1 MLVLTIIT
9 SKGSVEVDKQ
19 EIVGLLGRNGSGKT
33 TMLKSVLCDSQN
45 QVILDGK
52 DFCKEKDY
60 SKVSLV
66 LQEPYSQILAET
78 AKEEVELLSRYHR
91 VNEEIVKNIMGE
103 YYDKKFLELSDGYKR
118 RFVISTT
125 LASMPEYVLLD
136 EPFANLDKYSTAE
149 VKEII
154 PKGTLIAEHR
164 VKEIRDML
172 DRVYLL
178 EDKIEEIDKE
188 KLYDENF
195 LKSHGLRGFKLSKIE
210 SKLGK
215 EILDVHTTKARIEVR
230 ESEVL
235 CLIGRNGVGKTTTL
249 KQLVG
254 KVYVIFQNPD
264 LQFFCTTVREEVKGR
279 EDVLSLFNLKDKEE
293 KSPYTLSY
301 GEKMRVLIASAYASG
316 RKVIALDEPSV
327 GMDGNSLL
335 SFYEMIKLLKEEKRG
350 IIIATHDEDI
360 IGMCDSII
368 DLDKSF

>member
-1 MLVLTIIT
+1 MLSIIT
-9 SKGSVEVDKQ
+9 NRGNIELEKD

-33 TMLKSVLCDSQN
+33 TLLKSVLCESEN
-45 QVILDGK
+45 QVIIDGK

-60 SKVSLV
+60 SKVSIV

-78 AKEEVELLSRYHR
+78 AEEEVELLSRYHK
-91 VNEEIVKNIMGE
+91 VNKDVVKRIMGE

-136 EPFANLDKYSTAE
+136 EPFANLDSYSSEE
-149 VKEII
+149 VKKII
-154 PKGTLIAEHR
+154 PKGSLIAEHR
-164 VKEIRDML
+164 VKEIREML

-178 EDKIEEIDKE
+178 EDKLIEIDKE
-188 KLYDENF
+188 KLYDEEF
-195 LKSHGLRGFKLSKIE
+195 LKSHGLRGFKLGKIE
-210 SKLGK
+210 SVLGK
-215 EILDVHTTKARIEVR
+215 EILDVQTPKARIRVR

-235 CLIGRNGVGKTTTL
+235 CLVGKNGAGKTTTL
-249 KQLVG
+249 KHLVG

-264 LQFFCTTVREEVKGR
+264 LQFFCTTVKEEVRK
-279 EDVLSLFNLKDKEE
+279 DKVLSLFNLKDKEE
-293 KSPYTLSY
+293 RSPYTLSY
-301 GEKMRVLIASAYASG
+301 GEKMRVLIASAYASE

-360 IGMCDSII
+360 IGMCDSVIN
-368 DLDKSF
+368 LDNSF

>member
-1 MLVLTIIT
+1 MLSIISNRGT
-9 SKGSVEVDKQ
+9 VEVDKN
-19 EIVGLLGRNGSGKT
+19 EIVGLLGKNGAGKT
-33 TMLKSVLCDSQN
+33 TLIKSVLCESQN
-45 QVILDGK
+45 QVMIDGR
-52 DFCKEKDY
+52 DFCEDRDY
-60 SKVSLV
+60 SKISIV

-78 AKEEVELLSRYHR
+78 AKEETELLSRYHK

-103 YYDKKFLELSDGYKR
+103 YYDKRFLELSDGYKR

-136 EPFANLDKYSTAE
+136 EPFANLDKYSSDE
-149 VKEII
+149 VKKII
-154 PKGTLIAEHR
+154 PKGSLITEHR
-164 VKEIRDML
+164 VKEIRDIV
-172 DRVYLL
+172 DKVYIL
-178 EDKIEEIDKE
+178 EDKIMGVDKE

-195 LKSHGLRGFKLSKIE
+195 LKFHGLRGFKLSKIE
-210 SKLGK
+210 SSLGK
-215 EILDVHTTKARIEVR
+215 EILDVRTQKARIKVK

-235 CLIGRNGVGKTTTL
+235 CLIGRNGAGKTTTL

-264 LQFFCTTVREEVKGR
+264 LQFFCTTVKEEVKNR
-279 EDVLSLFNLKDKEE
+279 EEVLSLFNLKDKEDR
-293 KSPYTLSY
+293 SPYTLSY

-360 IGMCDSII
+360 INMCDSII
-368 DLDKSF
+368 NLDESF